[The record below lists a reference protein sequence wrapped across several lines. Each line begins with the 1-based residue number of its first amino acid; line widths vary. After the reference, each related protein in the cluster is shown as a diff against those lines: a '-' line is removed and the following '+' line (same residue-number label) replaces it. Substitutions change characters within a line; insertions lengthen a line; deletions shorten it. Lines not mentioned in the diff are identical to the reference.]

1 MVLEWPGAINLRW
14 NAIMMKRTA
23 IALTLAG
30 LLTLP
35 AVLPSEAW
43 ATPVRSLQKEQNYDQ
58 YISKRQ
64 VVDQLLADAW
74 QIFKSPARIS
84 TAGFTA
90 KMPSN
95 MEQVTELLLQAYQ
108 LEPYRT
114 DLLISAANAQIYNGN
129 VDKAIGLFEQALST
143 APDDIDLLT
152 YLATWQTFKH
162 NETAAKGYQSKLATL
177 NPGRAADL
185 QRIFDTVERVIAT
198 PLKEQGE
205 RSPKPGNRAIVTLG
219 YALNPDG
226 SMHDILLG
234 RLETTRALAKA
245 NPATLIILTGGVPQN
260 RQTEGK
266 LMADWLVKKGI
277 DRSRIIEENY
287 ATSTVENALYSGYAL
302 ARHQIEY
309 ATLVSS
315 ASHVRRGQTLLEIA
329 CWQSGPAGIRI
340 DSVSYPDKP
349 LSELAKVSDSELL
362 GIYRDALRT
371 YGLWSYRS
379 APLLER

>member
-1 MVLEWPGAINLRW
+1 
-14 NAIMMKRTA
+14 MMKKNA
-23 IALTLAG
+23 IALTLAS
-30 LLTLP
+30 LLALP
-35 AVLPSEAW
+35 VFIPSDAW
-43 ATPVRSLQKEQNYDQ
+43 AAPVRSLQKEQNYDQ

-74 QIFKSPARIS
+74 LVFKSPARIS

-129 VDKAIGLFEQALST
+129 VDKAITLFEQGLST
-143 APDDIDLLT
+143 APDDLDLNT
-152 YLATWQTFKH
+152 YLATWQRFKG
-162 NETAAKGYQSKLATL
+162 NQGKADDYFKRVSEL
-177 NPGRAADL
+177 NSGRAADL
-185 QRIFDTVERVIAT
+185 KGIFDTIDRVNAT
-198 PLKEQGE
+198 PLKERQGRE
-205 RSPKPGNRAIVTLG
+205 KKKGRQAIVTLG

-226 SMHDILLG
+226 SMHEILLG
-234 RLETTRALAKA
+234 RLETTRSLAQA
-245 NPATLIILTGGVPQN
+245 NPAALIILTGGVPQN

-266 LMADWLVKKGI
+266 LMADWLVKKGV

-302 ARHQIEY
+302 ARHQIQY

-329 CWQSGPAGIRI
+329 CWQSGPTGIQI

-349 LSELAKVSDSELL
+349 LSALAKVSDSELL

>member
-1 MVLEWPGAINLRW
+1 MRWHSALNPRW
-14 NAIMMKRTA
+14 NAMMKKNA
-23 IALTLAG
+23 VALTLAS
-30 LLTLP
+30 LLMLP
-35 AVLPSEAW
+35 AFIPSNAW
-43 ATPVRSLQKEQNYDQ
+43 ATSVRSLQKEQNYEQ

-74 QIFKSPARIS
+74 QVFKSPARIS

-129 VDKAIGLFEQALST
+129 VDKAITLFEQGLST
-143 APDDIDLLT
+143 APDDLDLNT
-152 YLATWQTFKH
+152 YLATWQRFKG
-162 NETAAKGYQSKLATL
+162 NQGKADDYFKQVSEL
-177 NPGRAADL
+177 NSGRAADL
-185 QRIFDTVERVIAT
+185 KRIFDTIDRVNAT
-198 PLKEQGE
+198 PLKERQGRE
-205 RSPKPGNRAIVTLG
+205 KKKGRQAIVTLG

-226 SMHDILLG
+226 SMHEILLG
-234 RLETTRALAKA
+234 RLETTRSLAQA
-245 NPATLIILTGGVPQN
+245 NPSALIILTGGVPQN

-266 LMADWLVKKGI
+266 LMADWLVKKGV

-302 ARHQIEY
+302 ARHQIQY

-329 CWQSGPAGIRI
+329 CWQSGPAGIQI

-349 LSELAKVSDSELL
+349 LSALAKVSDSELL